1 MRRYALLLMAACTA
15 ALAYFWIAQD
25 TYEREAACET
35 LIEEAASCA
44 EWLTEADLD
53 KIDGSHLQR
62 LWANKLQRECD
73 APKATVSRLQDS
85 AFPLEGKTTTFF
97 KTDPDGT
104 FRQLCPCK
112 TLTMDGWTYGW
123 TDSKMRDLRVCELFL
138 GILRWVREVS
148 A

>member
-1 MRRYALLLMAACTA
+1 MRRYALALLLIAACTA
-15 ALAYFWIAQD
+15 VLASFWIAQD

-44 EWLTEADLD
+44 EWLMEADLD

-73 APKATVSRLQDS
+73 APKATVSRLPDS
-85 AFPLEGKTTTFF
+85 AFPLEGKKTTFF
-97 KTDPDGT
+97 KTDRDGSSL
-104 FRQLCPCK
+104 RQLCPCK
-112 TLTMDGWTYGW
+112 TLTMDGW

-138 GILRWVREVS
+138 EERPHRLHKSTR
-148 A
+148 